1 MTVRRVLQGGSLVW
15 AAVGAV
21 IALGSLGQVNV
32 DARYLVGLA
41 SIAGP
46 LCAVAASR
54 LLAAGADRWAGGL
67 LVLSVLTPT
76 YFAFVVNLP
85 ALVVGLA
92 LLVAPRRVLPAR
104 AEPAEVHVPA

>member
-1 MTVRRVLQGGSLVW
+1 MTVRQVLQGGSLVW

-21 IALGSLGQVNV
+21 IALGSLGQVNA
-32 DARYLVGLA
+32 DARFLVGVA

-54 LLAAGADRWAGGL
+54 LLAVGADRWAGGL
-67 LVLSVLTPT
+67 LVLSVVTPT

-92 LLVAPRRVLPAR
+92 LLIAPRYVLPRR
-104 AEPAEVHVPA
+104 AEPVEARVRA